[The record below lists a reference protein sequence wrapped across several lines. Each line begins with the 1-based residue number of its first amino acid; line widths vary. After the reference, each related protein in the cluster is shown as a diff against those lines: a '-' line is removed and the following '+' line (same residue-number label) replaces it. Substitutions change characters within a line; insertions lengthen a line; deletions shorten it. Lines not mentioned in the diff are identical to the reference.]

1 MGQIFHPTMVETA
14 ALDLSWIRGR
24 AVRDVAWSEPLPWE
38 FFFDDGTRVMAFT
51 PWRILRD
58 GSIAI
63 SCDDHAQQYGLP
75 APVDAV
81 TRARELLSGGT
92 VSEVT
97 VQGGTLDLR
106 FTFSTGTFLEIIPF
120 SCGYESWQIT
130 SPGRRAVV
138 ATGGGIAT
146 YENEI

>member
-1 MGQIFHPTMVETA
+1 MEQIFTATMVETRDV
-14 ALDLSWIRGR
+14 DLSWIRGR
-24 AVRDVAWSEPLPWE
+24 TVRDVAWSDPLPWE
-38 FFFDDGTRVMAFT
+38 FFFDDGTRLMVFT

-58 GSIAI
+58 GRIAI

-81 TRARELLSGGT
+81 ARARELLSGS
-92 VSEVT
+92 VLEVA
-97 VQGGTLDLR
+97 VQEGTLDLR
-106 FTFSTGTFLEIIPF
+106 VTFSTGALLEIIPF
-120 SCGYESWQIT
+120 SSGYESWQIT

-146 YENEI
+146 FEK